1 MKKAPKSFEE
11 GLERLQGILAR
22 MQEPNTPL
30 AESVKLYA
38 EAADLIQY
46 CNKALD
52 SAKLKIEEID
62 TRLSGA
68 SAGVGEA
75 DDGQ

>member
-11 GLERLQGILAR
+11 GLERLQGILAK
-22 MQEPNTPL
+22 MQESDTPL

-46 CNKALD
+46 CNQTLD
-52 SAKLKIEEID
+52 TARLQIEEID
-62 TRLSGA
+62 TRLARAAGA
-68 SAGVGEA
+68 EET

>member
-11 GLERLQGILAR
+11 GLERLQGILAK
-22 MQEPNTPL
+22 MQEPDTPL

-46 CNKALD
+46 CNQTLD
-52 SAKLKIEEID
+52 TARLQIEEID
-62 TRLSGA
+62 TRLARTAGA
-68 SAGVGEA
+68 EDT

>member
-1 MKKAPKSFEE
+1 MKKAPKTFEE
-11 GLERLQGILAR
+11 GLERLQGILSR
-22 MQEPNTPL
+22 MQDSDTPL

-46 CNKALD
+46 CNQTLD
-52 SAKLKIEEID
+52 AARLQIEEID
-62 TRLSGA
+62 IRLARAAGA
-68 SAGVGEA
+68 EDT

>member
-11 GLERLQGILAR
+11 GLERLQGILSR
-22 MQEPNTPL
+22 MQATDTPL

-46 CNKALD
+46 CNQTLD
-52 SAKLKIEEID
+52 AARLQIEVID
-62 TRLSGA
+62 TRRGKSSGA
-68 SAGVGEA
+68 EGK
-75 DDGQ
+75 DDGH

>member
-22 MQEPNTPL
+22 MQESDTPL

-46 CNKALD
+46 CNKTLD
-52 SAKLKIEEID
+52 TARLQIEEID
-62 TRLSGA
+62 TRLSAATGT
-68 SAGVGEA
+68 EET
-75 DDGQ
+75 DNGQ

>member
-1 MKKAPKSFEE
+1 MKRAPKSFEE
-11 GLERLQGILAR
+11 GLERLQDILAR
-22 MQEPNTPL
+22 MQQPDTPL

-52 SAKLKIEEID
+52 TAKLQMEEID
-62 TRLSGA
+62 TQLSGA
-68 SAGVGEA
+68 AIPVEETEN
-75 DDGQ
+75 GQ

>member
-22 MQEPNTPL
+22 MQESDTPL

-38 EAADLIQY
+38 EAADLLQY
-46 CNKALD
+46 CNKTLD
-52 SAKLKIEEID
+52 TARLQIEEID
-62 TRLSGA
+62 TRLSAATGT
-68 SAGVGEA
+68 EET
-75 DDGQ
+75 DNGQ

>member
-1 MKKAPKSFEE
+1 MKRAPKSFEE
-11 GLERLQGILAR
+11 GLERLQGILAK
-22 MQEPNTPL
+22 MQEPDTPL

-52 SAKLKIEEID
+52 TAKLQMEEID
-62 TRLSGA
+62 TRLSE
-68 SAGVGEA
+68 SAVQVEETE
-75 DDGQ
+75 DGQ